1 MDAVSENPRS
11 NEYRL
16 VMLRA
21 DTRWLVRSFAYG
33 AGCRKRLVPLST
45 RWMPCA
51 IQNPLW
57 PAYRTRLFCRLASEG
72 HDPRY
77 GNARREQAWGTDK
90 SASTKRWPPST
101 WSAPAT
107 LGTLRE
113 EIGSTRAGE
122 YRPVAPVPHRRAQI
136 YASPELS
143 KEDGRHAQSPA
154 HEPAGPPRQ
163 TT

>member
-1 MDAVSENPRS
+1 MSDLSPTVPDAVRGW
-11 NEYRL
+11 YRYL
-16 VMLRA
+16 P
-21 DTRWLVRSFAYG
+21 D
-33 AGCRKRLVPLST
+33 GCLVPYKTLCGQPIERACSVGWHPRAMT
-45 RWMPCA
+45 
-51 IQNPLW
+51 
-57 PAYRTRLFCRLASEG
+57 
-72 HDPRY
+72 PRY
-77 GNARREQAWGTDK
+77 GNARRAQAWGTDK